1 MKSKITLFCAFAA
14 LGALI
19 FASESVLA
27 SSREALSLCA
37 ELIIPSLFPFFV
49 MSILLNR
56 LGLPKAMSR
65 VLGSLAEKLF
75 NVSGTGVTALII
87 GLTGGYPLGAAYIA
101 DMCRAE
107 SISTDEGEQ
116 LLSFCNNSGPA
127 FIVGAV
133 GAGTF
138 RSVRAGLYLY
148 GVHIIAAVIT
158 GIITRPKT
166 KAGTNHV
173 DLSFNN
179 CSLSFSSIFPDAVK
193 AAVAAVIN
201 VCGFVVCF
209 SVIVGLIDSHGAF
222 SSFIGQ
228 AASHTGMEL
237 HWMRSLFTGL
247 IELGS
252 GIGLMRAMSITPIN
266 LALAAFL
273 LGWGGLSVHFQ
284 TMAVISDSGIK
295 GALHFAGRLI
305 SASIAACLAYIMFYA
320 VF

>member
-1 MKSKITLFCAFAA
+1 MKNKITLLCALAA

-19 FASESVLA
+19 FASQSVLI

-56 LGLPKAMSR
+56 LGLPRAMSR
-65 VLGSLAEKLF
+65 IPGSLAEKLF

-101 DMCRAE
+101 DMCRAG
-107 SISTDEGEQ
+107 SVSTDEGEQ

-127 FIVGAV
+127 FIIGAV

-138 RSVRAGLYLY
+138 KSVRVGLYLY
-148 GVHIIAAVIT
+148 SVHIIAAVIT
-158 GIITRPKT
+158 GIIMRPKK
-166 KAGTNHV
+166 KAVTDNT
-173 DLSFNN
+173 DLSCDIGNIPFA
-179 CSLSFSSIFPDAVK
+179 SVFPDAVK
-193 AAVAAVIN
+193 AAVTAVLN

-209 SVIVGLIDSHGAF
+209 SVIVGLIDSNGAF
-222 SSFIGQ
+222 STFIGQ

-252 GIGLMRAMSITPIN
+252 GIGLMRTMSITPIN
-266 LALAAFL
+266 LSLTAFL

-305 SASIAACLAYIMFYA
+305 SASIAACLAYAMFYV